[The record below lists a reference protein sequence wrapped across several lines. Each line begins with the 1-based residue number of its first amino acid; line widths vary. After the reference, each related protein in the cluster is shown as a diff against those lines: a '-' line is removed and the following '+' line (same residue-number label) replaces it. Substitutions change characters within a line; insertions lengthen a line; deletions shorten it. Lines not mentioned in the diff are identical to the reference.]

1 MVKRTITI
9 TTFLLILT
17 MAVSLIIVL
26 NRSSFAAD
34 DDIASGTSGTCS
46 WVIDSDGVLTIRPT
60 NGVSGVLES
69 NSSFYSP
76 WFSNNSHINKIV
88 IQEGVK
94 ANEESSYLF
103 AHLDNCKEMDLYN
116 LDTSNVTTMWSMFA
130 FCKNLKTL
138 DLSSFDTSNVT
149 TMWNMFSNCSNLEN
163 IDLAS
168 FNTSKVTDMSG
179 MFDECS
185 KLEYLDLSNFNTS
198 KITRMDRMF
207 DGCESL
213 KSIDLSSFDTRNVKN
228 MCEMFFWC
236 KSLKSIDLSSFDT
249 SNVTDMYRM
258 FHGCENLTNID
269 VSNFDTSKV
278 MNMSYMFSGCRKL
291 TNIDVSNFD
300 TSKVINM
307 SYMFFDC
314 NSLPTIDVSNFN
326 TSQVTDMSYMFSGCR
341 KLTNIDVTS
350 FDTSNVTVMH
360 RMFEGC
366 VNLANI
372 DVSNFD
378 TSKVMN
384 MSDMFS
390 GCMKLTNIDVTSF
403 NTSNVTN
410 MCYMFAACKELS
422 EIDVSSFNTGEV
434 TKMRGMFAFCEKI
447 KIADVSGFDT
457 NNVTDMSEMFAG
469 CKELSK
475 IDASN
480 FDTSKVNY
488 MPNMFLDCNKLE
500 TIYLGD
506 KFSFKGA
513 NIENIYE
520 QAVLPYGGFEGKWIC
535 EDKEI
540 GPYTPEELR
549 ENYDGTT
556 MAGKWVRYKD
566 ERNYHVKYF
575 FDGKEDESLEEIINA
590 KIDDEISIKPQSALK
605 HEEKNYTL
613 VSSNHTIN
621 VSANDEDNVI
631 EVYYETDVLNH
642 AIETDVA
649 DGDGIPDKYQIKIS
663 YKVENGSW
671 NDGTSAI
678 KTKVVTLYD
687 ENGNLSEQGIGKT
700 TVPSVGEKP
709 DEGYTQGFWNK
720 EIPKDVSSKDNG
732 SEFIYSYEKIVKA
745 DVAELG
751 GKGSNPKTNDVI
763 QNYLLAGV
771 GGVLVLALVSR
782 IRKRYSRK
790 ARRIQF

>member
-278 MNMSYMFSGCRKL
+278 MNMS
-291 TNIDVSNFD
+291 
-300 TSKVINM
+300 
-307 SYMFFDC
+307 
-314 NSLPTIDVSNFN
+314 
-326 TSQVTDMSYMFSGCR
+326 
-341 KLTNIDVTS
+341 
-350 FDTSNVTVMH
+350 
-360 RMFEGC
+360 
-366 VNLANI
+366 
-372 DVSNFD
+372 
-378 TSKVMN
+378 
-384 MSDMFS
+384 DMFS

-566 ERNYHVKYF
+566 ERNSHVKYF

>member
-1 MVKRTITI
+1 MVKRTVTI
-9 TTFLLILT
+9 TTILLILT

-26 NRSSFAAD
+26 NKSSLAAD

-46 WVIDSDGVLTIRPT
+46 WVIDSEGVLTIRPT
-60 NGVSGVLES
+60 NGVSGVLAS
-69 NSSFYSP
+69 NSGFYSP
-76 WFSNNSHINKIV
+76 WFLNNSHINKIV

-94 ANEESSYLF
+94 ANEKSSYLF
-103 AHLDNCKEMDLYN
+103 AHLENCKEMDLHN
-116 LDTSNVTTMWSMFA
+116 LDTSNVTTMWCMFA
-130 FCKNLKTL
+130 SCKNLKTL

-149 TMWNMFSNCSNLEN
+149 TMGCMFSNCSNLEN
-163 IDLAS
+163 IDLSS
-168 FNTSKVTDMSG
+168 FNTSNVTDMHG
-179 MFDECS
+179 MFYKCS
-185 KLEYLDLSNFNTS
+185 KLESLDLSNFNTS
-198 KITRMDRMF
+198 KITSM
-207 DGCESL
+207 E
-213 KSIDLSSFDTRNVKN
+213 
-228 MCEMFFWC
+228 EMFFWC
-236 KSLKSIDLSSFDT
+236 ESLKSIDLSSFDT
-249 SNVTDMYRM
+249 SNVTNMLWTFGECTKLKNIDLSNFNTSKVRCMENMFFECFELTTITIDIQKFDTSNVTTMYSM
-258 FHGCENLTNID
+258 FDGCVNLTNID

-278 MNMSYMFSGCRKL
+278 MNMSYMFG
-291 TNIDVSNFD
+291 
-300 TSKVINM
+300 
-307 SYMFFDC
+307 DC
-314 NSLPTIDVSNFN
+314 YSLPTIDVSNFN
-326 TSQVTDMSYMFSGCR
+326 TSQVTDMSSMFYGCM
-341 KLTNIDVTS
+341 KLT
-350 FDTSNVTVMH
+350 
-360 RMFEGC
+360 
-366 VNLANI
+366 NI

-384 MSDMFS
+384 MSSMFAT
-390 GCMKLTNIDVTSF
+390 CMKLTNIDVTSF
-403 NTSNVTN
+403 DTNNVTN
-410 MCYMFAACKELS
+410 MREMFAGCKELS
-422 EIDVSSFNTGEV
+422 KIDVSSFNTGEV
-434 TKMRGMFAFCEKI
+434 TKMRGMFASCEKI

-488 MPNMFLDCNKLE
+488 MQNMFLDCNKLE

-631 EVYYETDVLNH
+631 KVYYETDVLNY

-649 DGDGIPDKYQIKIS
+649 DGDGIPDKYQIKII

-671 NDGTSAI
+671 NDGTSVI
-678 KTKVVTLYD
+678 KTNIVTLYD
-687 ENGNLSEQGIGKT
+687 ENGNPSEQGIGIT
-700 TVPSVGEKP
+700 TVPSVGDKP
-709 DEGYTQGFWNK
+709 DEGYNGGFWNK
-720 EIPKDVSSKDNG
+720 EIPSKVSSKDNG

-763 QNYLLAGV
+763 QNYLIVSV